1 MVPRSAGAK
10 GRQPGRHGLPGAN
23 GLFRARFLREDP
35 RGPTCRAATAS
46 IRFRLA
52 VARTGAAMTLAM
64 VYPEAWQLGD
74 CGGVNRHV
82 RTGRTISPAHARAP
96 SRAPKANDEE
106 RKILEAMESD
116 LGRPVT
122 EEKNIWLW
130 SQARSLSSAVRYSM
144 ENRNF
149 CPGAARQCR

>member
-1 MVPRSAGAK
+1 
-10 GRQPGRHGLPGAN
+10 
-23 GLFRARFLREDP
+23 
-35 RGPTCRAATAS
+35 
-46 IRFRLA
+46 
-52 VARTGAAMTLAM
+52 MTLAM

-74 CGGVNRHV
+74 CGGGNRHV
-82 RTGRTISPAHARAP
+82 RTGRTISPVTPERLAARQ
-96 SRAPKANDEE
+96 KLNDEE